1 MSYLHWFEAHANK
14 HHAIIV
20 KLLTQKMSKE
30 AIIDYFTFEKM
41 RLNEPDFCPLYADC
55 QKCHAMEKLNCY
67 LCACPHF
74 RFNDE
79 GIACREG
86 IRYKSTCA
94 IASRKGRYAV
104 FENVAHLDCSLCTV
118 PHTEAFIAKHF
129 DLEWKHL
136 MRACLEHA
144 LKA

>member
-14 HHAIIV
+14 HHAVIA
-20 KLLTQKMSKE
+20 KLSTQKISQE
-30 AIIDYFTFEKM
+30 AIIAYFRFENM
-41 RLNEPDFCPLYADC
+41 RLNEPDFCPLYADR
-55 QKCHAMEKLNCY
+55 QKCHVMEKLNCY
-67 LCACPHF
+67 MCACPYF

-79 GIACREG
+79 GITIQEG
-86 IRYKSTCA
+86 VTYKSTCV
-94 IASRKGRYAV
+94 IHSRKGRYAI

-136 MRACLEHA
+136 MQACREHS
-144 LKA
+144 LKV